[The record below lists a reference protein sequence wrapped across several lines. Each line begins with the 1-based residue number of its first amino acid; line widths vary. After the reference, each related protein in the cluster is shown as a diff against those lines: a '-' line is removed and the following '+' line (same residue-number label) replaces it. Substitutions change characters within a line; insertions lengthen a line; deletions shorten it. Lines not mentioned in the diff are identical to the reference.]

1 MIYVASPYSSPI
13 AGAQEHRFRKVRR
26 FTIHLFNQGLVPFSP
41 IVYAH
46 EMAAAGGLRT
56 DAHSWLRFNSD
67 MLRHSEAMFVYMLPG
82 WKESKGVQY
91 EIKQCKALLI
101 PMSFF
106 DEDFNLIADSEFDK

>member
-13 AGAQEHRFRKVRR
+13 LDAQASRFRKVRR

-56 DAHSWLRFNSD
+56 DAQSWLRFNSD
-67 MLRHSEAMFVYMLPG
+67 ILRRSEAMFVYCLPG
-82 WKESKGVQY
+82 WKESKGVMT
-91 EIKQCKALLI
+91 EIKQAQAMFI
-101 PMSFF
+101 PLTFF
-106 DEDFNLIADSEFDK
+106 DEEFNMLVESEAE